1 MYMYIGCSTWGYE
14 LASFPC
20 YQKMPKCIVEVVHAG
35 ISSLKIKIKKKG
47 DRKKKDLI
55 CARAYSKAQNSKR
68 IKGSAGWLAAHT

>member
-1 MYMYIGCSTWGYE
+1 MYIGCSTWGYE

-47 DRKKKDLI
+47 DRKKKTLFVLGHTRRLRT
-55 CARAYSKAQNSKR
+55 A
-68 IKGSAGWLAAHT
+68 KGSKVVQGGLPHIPS